1 MTRRTGIM
9 GFFLALLIAWG
20 SLATTAWAEGE
31 RPWRPLDEG
40 IYAIVP
46 ASDPSLAL
54 RSDGTNVSI
63 ASVSGKSDQAWELA
77 YDEDGHAQLTSLSSG
92 KALSAEGGRVRVSN
106 IGGGGFTCWDLDVQ
120 DDGTFCL
127 VSAEG
132 GRSLAMS
139 GSAVS
144 GASLGMAS
152 ASGSESQRFS
162 FERADPIADGVYRLD
177 LGTNTGVVVGVP
189 GGSASAGT
197 SLTGVLPGS
206 GLEQRWLSER
216 QGTGTYRFENLSS
229 GLVLTAEEAAPD
241 AAIVQQGRGSSSSQD
256 FQLVPAGGGLFFL
269 RLSGSDLAIG
279 LVQDEGSTSQLR
291 LCEADDDE
299 VMGIRFT
306 TVPLFESGYWR
317 IAPLADTSKS
327 LDVNKASV
335 AAGANV
341 QVWSANDTFAQ
352 TFYVTMYG
360 DNECEF
366 GLCDIGRVVAPRGG
380 SGGLF
385 ANVEQCDRTG
395 SPSQRWKIAYEGG
408 RGFSFTNVAS
418 GLRLGVAGRGIA
430 EGANVELQMPMNGDQ
445 QRFTL
450 VRSSYKEP
458 TSYYGFQNPSGYYQ
472 VSSESVWFPHL
483 GEGIF
488 GYRTESHIGKAAT
501 KEDCLNAMIGRA
513 YDYLGTRY
521 VWDYSCAPGVGVDC
535 AGLVL
540 QCLYAT
546 GMDMSPM
553 NPWDHYYTPGH
564 DHYAVWMA
572 ESGKFKHVPF
582 SERQRGDLIFYRG
595 HVAIYLGN
603 DTILEANVPSVR
615 TSNVYSPGTVIG
627 VARPYV

>member
-1 MTRRTGIM
+1 M

-40 IYAIVP
+40 TYAIVP

-54 RSDGTNVSI
+54 QADGM
-63 ASVSGKSDQAWELA
+63 SVSVASAKQEPEQAWKLA
-77 YDEDGHAQLTSLSSG
+77 YDGEGHALLTSLSSS
-92 KALSAEGGRVRVSN
+92 KAICTDGERIRLTYGA
-106 IGGGGFTCWDLDVQ
+106 GGGSPCWVLDVQ

-132 GRSLAMS
+132 GRCLEVS

-152 ASGSESQRFS
+152 ATGSEGQRFS
-162 FERADPIADGVYRLD
+162 LEKADVIADGVYRME
-177 LGTNTGVVVGVP
+177 LGKGTGLVVGVS
-189 GGSASAGT
+189 GGST
-197 SLTGVLPGS
+197 SPGARISSVRPGS
-206 GLEQRWLSER
+206 GLDQRWLVER
-216 QGTGTYRFENLSS
+216 EADGTSTFETLSS
-229 GLVLTAEEAAPD
+229 GLVLAAEEAAPG
-241 AAIVQQGRGSSSSQD
+241 AAIVQSGRGGSSLQR
-256 FQLVPAGGGLFFL
+256 FLVEPKGGGLFSL
-269 RLSGSDLAIG
+269 RLKGSDLFVG
-279 LVQDEGSTSQLR
+279 LASEAEGASR
-291 LCEADDDE
+291 LVLCAADDE
-299 VMGIRFT
+299 AVAGFRFT

-327 LDVNKASV
+327 LDVNEASV

-352 TFYVTMYG
+352 TFYITMYG
-360 DNECEF
+360 DDECEF
-366 GLCDIGRVVAPRGG
+366 GLCDIGRVVAPREG

-430 EGANVELQMPMNGDQ
+430 EGANVELQMPVNGDQ

-488 GYRTESHIGKAAT
+488 GYRTESRIGKAAT
-501 KEDCLNAMIGRA
+501 KDDCLNAMIGRA

-540 QCLYAT
+540 QCLYVT

-572 ESGKFKHVPF
+572 ESSKFKHVPF
-582 SERQRGDLIFYRG
+582 SERQRGDLIFYSG

-603 DTILEANVPSVR
+603 DTILEANLPSVR
-615 TSNVYSPGTVIG
+615 TSNVYAPGTVIG
-627 VARPYV
+627 VARPYI